1 MGEKKHNEGRDSDTV
16 PDGKGDVASVQQKL
30 ALLLQVID

>member
-1 MGEKKHNEGRDSDTV
+1 MGEKKHKEGRDSDSV
-16 PDGKGDVASVQQKL
+16 PDGIASVQHKL